1 MPWSLICL
9 GVWTMLGGAN
19 FPAYN
24 CGYVLRQDFNLWLS
38 GRIFWL
44 LRRSGV
50 WYPLTVD
57 DPCFFLFTS
66 ATGRIA
72 VHTAPKYGRKS
83 LSICDAPLSRSAW
96 HGFAASQ
103 YGLILVVA
111 QKLSGVVWTPI
122 RCVTLH
128 FRDRRSFAPL
138 QKSRRHNRSCLWT
151 NSPSRRIF
159 EVAQKLSSIVWTPI
173 RYVTLHFRDRRG
185 AASLRH
191 GNRAATTVLVCEQKP
206 YSVWFS
212 WRRKSYQV

>member
-1 MPWSLICL
+1 MAFRKNILATQKERRVIPTYCWPSLLLLIYFRDGPDSRSHCTK
-9 GVWTMLGGAN
+9 VWQKI
-19 FPAYN
+19 Y
-24 CGYVLRQDFNLWLS
+24 
-38 GRIFWL
+38 
-44 LRRSGV
+44 
-50 WYPLTVD
+50 
-57 DPCFFLFTS
+57 
-66 ATGRIA
+66 
-72 VHTAPKYGRKS
+72 
-83 LSICDAPLSRSAW
+83 SICDAPLSRSAW

-103 YGLILVVA
+103 YGLILVAA

-151 NSPSRRIF
+151 KSPSGRIF

-191 GNRAATTVLVCEQKP
+191 GNRAATTVLCANRSPIRYGFRGGAKAIR
-206 YSVWFS
+206 YSVNT
-212 WRRKSYQV
+212 YPMIM

>member
-9 GVWTMLGGAN
+9 GVWTMLGRAN

-57 DPCFFLFTS
+57 DRCFFRDGPDSRSHCTKVWQK
-66 ATGRIA
+66 I
-72 VHTAPKYGRKS
+72 Y
-83 LSICDAPLSRSAW
+83 SICDAPLSRSAW

-103 YGLILVVA
+103 YGLILVAA

-128 FRDRRSFAPL
+128 FRDRHSFAPL

-151 NSPSRRIF
+151 KSPSGRIF

-173 RYVTLHFRDRRG
+173 RYMTLHFRDRRG